1 MLEVF
6 LQTYF
11 LWRVLI
17 FSVWGIFFQWYFS
30 EVFFRGIFSEIFS
43 LSIFYFVSVR
53 PCLLR
58 QLHQRLLQSQKELW
72 SRSRSSHNVSQSQS
86 QPESPYKYISITTYN
101 IKYKI
106 YMIIICIIKSVSQSQ
121 SPPGSRYKNHNNNI
135 SNWSEFHFI
144 KIIVALPHVH
154 LNKRIEITSTHS
166 TTVQHPPEMA
176 FFWHQFETPLSIH
189 HWGSSFQDWCR
200 QGKSVENKSRR
211 KIFEW
216 LLNATLILL

>member
-72 SRSRSSHNVSQSQS
+72 SRSRSSHN
-86 QPESPYKYISITTYN
+86 
-101 IKYKI
+101 
-106 YMIIICIIKSVSQSQ
+106 VSQSQ